1 MFMKYVCQ
9 STRSAMSARIMP
21 EGGCVTIAGL
31 MASERRVVVTG
42 LGAVTS
48 IGTTVSEFWNNLLA
62 GVCGI
67 RPLSLF
73 DASAYRTRTAGE
85 VSEIPEGSLSPAEKR
100 RMSRA
105 DLMGLAAAAEAL
117 AQSGI
122 DLAREDPTRI
132 GVILGGGTS
141 GLLDSEQVYATW
153 LQGGQGRASR
163 VLNHLPD
170 AITDRIAQRFGLE
183 GLKSTITTACSSAA
197 NAMGYAYDAVAAGL
211 ADVMVTGGSDVLA
224 RLTYGGFNSLRSVDP
239 DPCRPFDRDRR
250 GLSIGEAAGIL
261 VFEEEGR
268 ARRRG
273 AAILGEFL
281 GYGVTS
287 DAFHMTAPDPS
298 GAAGA
303 RTIRAAL
310 DAARLNPGDV
320 DYVNAHGT
328 ATAQNDSAETAAI
341 KVALGERAR
350 EIPISSIKSMIGH
363 CLCASGAIEAV
374 ATVQTVREGR
384 VPPTIHYE
392 NPDPACDLDYVPN
405 ESRDAA
411 VSVALSNSFA
421 FGGNSSVVVI
431 GRHS

>member
-1 MFMKYVCQ
+1 M
-9 STRSAMSARIMP
+9 
-21 EGGCVTIAGL
+21 
-31 MASERRVVVTG
+31 VTG

-48 IGTTVSEFWNNLLA
+48 IGTTVPEFWENLLA

-73 DASAYRTRTAGE
+73 DTSAYRTRTAAE
-85 VSEIPEGSLSPAEKR
+85 VTEIPDGFLSAAGKR

-105 DLMGLAAAAEAL
+105 DRMGLAAAQEAL
-117 AQSGI
+117 AQSGL
-122 DLAREDPTRI
+122 DLANEDPTRI
-132 GVILGGGTS
+132 GIILGGGTS
-141 GLLDSEQVYATW
+141 GLLDSEEVYEKW
-153 LQGGQGRASR
+153 LNGRRARPSR

-170 AITDRIAQRFGLE
+170 AITDRIAQRFGFE
-183 GLKSTITTACSSAA
+183 GIKSTITTACSSAA
-197 NAMGYAYDAVAAGL
+197 NAMGYAYDAIVGNL
-211 ADVMVTGGSDVLA
+211 ADAVVTGGSDVLA

-239 DPCRPFDRDRR
+239 DPCRPFDRERR

-261 VFEEEGR
+261 VFEEEER
-268 ARRRG
+268 ARRRR
-273 AAILGEFL
+273 APILAEFL

-310 DAARLNPGDV
+310 DSAGVASVDV

-328 ATAQNDSAETAAI
+328 ATPQNDSAETAAL
-341 KVALGERAR
+341 KAAFGERAP
-350 EIPISSIKSMIGH
+350 EIPVSSIKSMIGH
-363 CLCASGAIEAV
+363 CLCASGAIEAI
-374 ATVQTVREGR
+374 ATVLTVREGR
-384 VPPTIHYE
+384 IPPTIHYE

-405 ESRDAA
+405 EARERP
-411 VSVALSNSFA
+411 VSIAISNSFA

-431 GRHS
+431 GRYT

>member
-1 MFMKYVCQ
+1 V
-9 STRSAMSARIMP
+9 P
-21 EGGCVTIAGL
+21 
-31 MASERRVVVTG
+31 
-42 LGAVTS
+42 
-48 IGTTVSEFWNNLLA
+48 EFWPNLLA

-67 RPLSLF
+67 RPVSLF
-73 DASAYRTRTAGE
+73 DASAYRTQTAAE
-85 VSEIPEGSLSPAEKR
+85 VSEIPDGFLTPAEKR

-105 DLMGLAAAAEAL
+105 DRMGLAAANEAL
-117 AQSGI
+117 SQSGL
-122 DLAREDPTRI
+122 DLSHEDPARI

-141 GLLDSEQVYATW
+141 GLLDSEAFYEIW
-153 LQGGQGRASR
+153 LRGGRGRPSR
-163 VLNHLPD
+163 ILNHLPD
-170 AITDRIAQRFGLE
+170 AITDRVAQRFGLE

-197 NAMGYAYDAVAAGL
+197 NAMGYAYDAIVGGL
-211 ADVMVTGGSDVLA
+211 ADAVVTGGSDVLA

-239 DPCRPFDRDRR
+239 DPCRPFDRERR

-261 VFEEEGR
+261 VFEEEER

-273 AAILGEFL
+273 APILGEFL

-310 DAARLNPGDV
+310 DAAGRNSSDV

-328 ATAQNDSAETAAI
+328 ATPQNDSAETAAL

-350 EIPISSIKSMIGH
+350 AIPISSIKSMIGH

-374 ATVQTVREGR
+374 ATVMTVREGR
-384 VPPTIHYE
+384 IPPTIHYE

-405 ESRDAA
+405 EAREEP
-411 VSVALSNSFA
+411 VSLALSNSFA

-431 GRHS
+431 SRYE

>member
-1 MFMKYVCQ
+1 
-9 STRSAMSARIMP
+9 MSSR
-21 EGGCVTIAGL
+21 
-31 MASERRVVVTG
+31 RRVVVTG

-48 IGTTVSEFWNNLLA
+48 IGSTVSEFWKNLLA

-73 DASAYRTRTAGE
+73 DASTYRTQTAAE
-85 VSEIPEGSLSPAEKR
+85 ATEIPDGFLSPAEKR

-105 DLMGLAAAAEAL
+105 DRMGLAAAAEAL
-117 AQSGI
+117 SQAGLEAS
-122 DLAREDPTRI
+122 REDPTRV

-141 GLLDSEQVYATW
+141 GLIDSELVYEAW
-153 LQGGQGRASR
+153 LHGRRGRPSR

-170 AITDRIAQRFGLE
+170 AITDRVAQRFGLE

-197 NAMGYAYDAVAAGL
+197 NAMGYAYDAIVGGL

-239 DPCRPFDRDRR
+239 DPCRPFDRERR

-261 VFEEEGR
+261 VFEEEDR

-273 AAILGEFL
+273 APILGEFL

-298 GAAGA
+298 GSAGA

-310 DAARLNPGDV
+310 AAARRNPSDV

-328 ATAQNDSAETAAI
+328 ATPQNDSAETAAI
-341 KVALGERAR
+341 KMALGFRAR
-350 EIPISSIKSMIGH
+350 EIPVSSIKSMIGH
-363 CLCASGAIEAV
+363 CLCASGAIEAI
-374 ATVQTVREGR
+374 ATVMTVREGC

-392 NPDPACDLDYVPN
+392 HPDPACDLDYVPN
-405 ESRDAA
+405 DSRDVP
-411 VSVALSNSFA
+411 VSLALSNSFA

-431 GRHS
+431 ARYG

>member
-1 MFMKYVCQ
+1 MT
-9 STRSAMSARIMP
+9 SR
-21 EGGCVTIAGL
+21 
-31 MASERRVVVTG
+31 RRVVITG

-48 IGTTVSEFWNNLLA
+48 IGATVSDFWRNLLA

-73 DASAYRTRTAGE
+73 DASAYRTRTAAE
-85 VSEIPEGSLSPAEKR
+85 VTEIPDGFLSPAEKR

-105 DLMGLAAAAEAL
+105 DRMGLVAAREAL
-117 AQSGI
+117 AQAGL
-122 DLAREDPTRI
+122 DPAGEDPTRI

-141 GLLDSEQVYATW
+141 GLLDSEQVYEKW
-153 LQGGQGRASR
+153 LRGRPARPSR

-170 AITDRIAQRFGLE
+170 AITDRVAQHFGLE
-183 GLKSTITTACSSAA
+183 GIKSTITTACSSAA
-197 NAMGYAYDAVAAGL
+197 NAIGYACDVITAGL
-211 ADVMVTGGSDVLA
+211 ADAVVTGGSDVLA

-239 DPCRPFDRDRR
+239 DPCRPFDRERR

-261 VFEEEGR
+261 VLEEGEH

-273 AAILGEFL
+273 APILADFL

-298 GAAGA
+298 GAAGG

-310 DAARLNPGDV
+310 DSARVDPADV

-328 ATAQNDSAETAAI
+328 ATPQNDSAETAAI
-341 KVALGERAR
+341 KSALGERAK
-350 EIPISSIKSMIGH
+350 EIPVSSIKSMIGH
-363 CLCASGAIEAV
+363 CLCASGAIEAI
-374 ATVQTVREGR
+374 ATVMTVREGR

-405 ESRDAA
+405 DAREQP
-411 VSVALSNSFA
+411 VRIALSNSFA

-431 GRHS
+431 GRHP

>member
-1 MFMKYVCQ
+1 
-9 STRSAMSARIMP
+9 
-21 EGGCVTIAGL
+21 
-31 MASERRVVVTG
+31 MASTRRVVVTG

-48 IGTTVSEFWNNLLA
+48 IGSTVSEFWENLLE
-62 GVCGI
+62 GTCGI

-73 DASAYRTRTAGE
+73 DASAYRTRTAAE
-85 VSEIPEGSLSPAEKR
+85 VREIPDDFLSAADKR

-105 DLMGLAAAAEAL
+105 DRMGLAAAREAL
-117 AQSGI
+117 AQAGLDPS
-122 DLAREDPTRI
+122 AEDPTRI

-141 GLLDSEQVYATW
+141 GLLDSEEVYEKW
-153 LQGGQGRASR
+153 LHGRPARPSR

-170 AITDRIAQRFGLE
+170 AITDRVAQRFGLE
-183 GLKSTITTACSSAA
+183 GIKSTITTACSSAA
-197 NAMGYAYDAVAAGL
+197 NAMGYAYDAIVGNL
-211 ADVMVTGGSDVLA
+211 ADAVVTGGSDVLA

-239 DPCRPFDRDRR
+239 DPCRPFDRERR

-261 VFEEEGR
+261 VFEEEEY

-273 AAILGEFL
+273 ANVVGEFL

-298 GAAGA
+298 GAAGG

-310 DAARLNPGDV
+310 ENARVAPADV

-328 ATAQNDSAETAAI
+328 ATPQNDSAETAAL
-341 KVALGERAR
+341 KSALGDRAKD
-350 EIPISSIKSMIGH
+350 IPVSSIKSMIGH
-363 CLCASGAIEAV
+363 CLCASGAIEAI
-374 ATVQTVREGR
+374 ATVMTVRDGR

-392 NPDPACDLDYVPN
+392 HPDPACDLDYVPN
-405 ESRDAA
+405 EARELP
-411 VSVALSNSFA
+411 VRIALSNSFA

-431 GRHS
+431 GRYE

>member
-1 MFMKYVCQ
+1 M
-9 STRSAMSARIMP
+9 
-21 EGGCVTIAGL
+21 
-31 MASERRVVVTG
+31 
-42 LGAVTS
+42 GAVTS
-48 IGTTVSEFWNNLLA
+48 IGTSVPDFWKNLLA

-73 DASAYRTRTAGE
+73 DASSYRTQTAAE
-85 VSEIPEGSLSPAEKR
+85 VREIPDGFLSPAERR

-105 DLMGLAAAAEAL
+105 DRMGIVAAQEAL
-117 AQSGI
+117 AQSGL
-122 DLAREDPTRI
+122 DPAREDPTRI

-141 GLLDSEQVYATW
+141 GLLDSEEVYEKW
-153 LQGGQGRASR
+153 LRGRKGRPSR

-170 AITDRIAQRFGLE
+170 AITDRVAQRFGLE
-183 GLKSTITTACSSAA
+183 GIKSTITTACSSAA
-197 NAMGYAYDAVAAGL
+197 NAMGYASDVIAAGL
-211 ADVMVTGGSDVLA
+211 ADAVVTGGSDVLA

-239 DPCRPFDRDRR
+239 DPCRPFDRERR

-261 VFEEEGR
+261 VFEEEEH

-273 AAILGEFL
+273 ATILADFL

-298 GAAGA
+298 GTAGG

-310 DAARLNPGDV
+310 EEARVDAADV

-328 ATAQNDSAETAAI
+328 ATPQNDSAETAAL
-341 KVALGERAR
+341 KSALGDRAK
-350 EIPISSIKSMIGH
+350 EIPVSSIKSMIGH
-363 CLCASGAIEAV
+363 CLCASGAIEAI
-374 ATVQTVREGR
+374 ATVMTVREGR
-384 VPPTIHYE
+384 IPPTIHYE

-405 ESRDAA
+405 EAREHP
-411 VSVALSNSFA
+411 VSIALSNSFA

-431 GRHS
+431 GRHE

>member
-1 MFMKYVCQ
+1 
-9 STRSAMSARIMP
+9 MSSR
-21 EGGCVTIAGL
+21 
-31 MASERRVVVTG
+31 RRVVVTG

-48 IGTTVSEFWNNLLA
+48 IGSTVSEFWKNLLA

-73 DASAYRTRTAGE
+73 DASAYRTQTAAE
-85 VSEIPEGSLSPAEKR
+85 ASEIPDGFLSPVEKR

-105 DLMGLAAAAEAL
+105 DRMGLAAAGEAL
-117 AQSGI
+117 SQSG
-122 DLAREDPTRI
+122 LHAARADPTRI

-141 GLLDSEQVYATW
+141 GLIDSELVYEAW
-153 LQGGQGRASR
+153 LQGRRGRPSR

-170 AITDRIAQRFGLE
+170 AITDRVAQRFGLE

-197 NAMGYAYDAVAAGL
+197 NAMGYAYDSIVGGL

-239 DPCRPFDRDRR
+239 DPCRPFDRERR

-261 VFEEEGR
+261 VFEEEER

-273 AAILGEFL
+273 APILGEFL

-298 GAAGA
+298 GTAGA

-310 DAARLNPGDV
+310 DAARRNSSDV

-328 ATAQNDSAETAAI
+328 ATPQNDSAETAAI

-350 EIPISSIKSMIGH
+350 EIPVSSIKSMIGH
-363 CLCASGAIEAV
+363 CLCASGAIEAI
-374 ATVQTVREGR
+374 ATVMTVREGR

-392 NPDPACDLDYVPN
+392 HPDPACDLDYVPN
-405 ESRDAA
+405 ESRDVP
-411 VSVALSNSFA
+411 VSLALSNSFA

-431 GRHS
+431 ARYG